1 MRAFNI
7 YVNKINGGGRH
18 SGKVP
23 LWKQDIAELT
33 ELFNGVVTD
42 SFKFVNLVVGDNV
55 GPHQMRKF
63 AASYSHIMLL
73 ENPALERR
81 LLDRMGF
88 ASMVILKKNY
98 VDNVPDLNTRCVLPV
113 GTFIPSP

>member
-1 MRAFNI
+1 M
-7 YVNKINGGGRH
+7 
-18 SGKVP
+18 
-23 LWKQDIAELT
+23 WKQDIADLT

-42 SFKFVNLVVGDNV
+42 SFKFGNLVVGDNV

-63 AASYSHIMLL
+63 AASYSHVMLL

-98 VDNVPDLNTRCVLPV
+98 VDNVPDLYTRCVLPV